1 MKSDVQKFCRKLRLR
16 EFFGYDTSTDNSLV
30 RNKSNWAPNRGRD
43 SHLDCFIDTI
53 TKFPITNSKN
63 FKQNISKAEQ
73 RALEKLKQDETI
85 VIKEADKGGAIVIM
99 DKDYYREKVLDQ
111 LNDGIFY
118 KKHSGKKTVM
128 KKIKHLIEHHPN
140 SVTEK
145 EADYLCNFQIKDSN
159 FYGLPKVHK
168 SSEIIT
174 AVEEQ
179 KCSYIE
185 VHRPKDLKLRPIVA
199 GPESETQRLSHFL
212 DLILKPICE
221 KIPSFVRD
229 DMDFLNHIP
238 PEVPDST
245 ILASF
250 DVTSLYTNIPHDL
263 GLTAANFWIEKHR
276 DLVDRRFKTD
286 FLLSALQIVLEGN
299 TFNFDGQTY
308 EQMKGT
314 AMGTK
319 VAPTYANLV
328 MGYLEYKL
336 YEKVKDE
343 FDDDFKQYILGQ
355 WKRFLDDCGI
365 LSMIPH
371 IMFKGQQGRQIQG
384 LRYNFKWGAVT
395 ADDTNNTSSDKSHI
409 PNVASKNVYENMDD
423 NSQAIDIYE
432 KVRVLCWVMTYPAVL
447 EKKTIHVKNTWTRRC
462 NVILYFSSENNEI
475 FPTIGLDVEEGREH
489 LTAKTMHAFRYILKH
504 HIDDAEW
511 FMKADD
517 DTYVIVENLRYF
529 LSSKN
534 HSDPVY
540 FGHHFKPY
548 VTQGYHSGGA
558 GYVLSKEALIRFG
571 RSKLNFCREDG
582 GAEDLEMGLCMQK
595 LGVSPGL
602 STDELGR
609 TRFHCLGLQA
619 FITGSFPIWALQYDY
634 HGLKQGVEAVSDYA
648 VSFHYVSPRMM
659 YELEFFLYHFRLY
672 GIRIQSPTDY
682 PTLYTVLMLPQGI
695 FAVVVGPA
703 RRTDFK
709 LNLDLYERELLRYSN
724 QCLLLIDLC
733 SSLPIKAATED
744 VSITPTS
751 SSTGSPMMYRQLT
764 WVGLLRL
771 VMQCLDRLTQADTM
785 IPLQIL
791 DIVRQSDLEAIDVRS
806 QDTDVLILLIDV
818 AANVYLNEH
827 TQRLLTAN
835 TELLMFVNEFQ

>member
-1 MKSDVQKFCRKLRLR
+1 MRPEQIDPRCEQTVLLDEHSVTINPKIINLSLRKFDEHEISLLEKGFKFTPDVQKFCRKLRLR

-53 TKFPITNSKN
+53 TKFPVTNSKN

-343 FDDDFKQYILGQ
+343 FDDDFKQYILEQ
-355 WKRFLDDCGI
+355 WKRFLDDCFIFWKKSKEDLHLFHSILNSLHESIQFTMDTNDKELPFLDILVKLSGTKITTDIYYKNTDTHQYLNFNSCHPSHIKRNIPYCMARRVCAIVIEEEIRNTRLHELKSFLMNQQYPRKLIEDGI
-365 LSMIPH
+365 RKAKELSVEQLRQTKTKNADSTTIPLVTTHNPGLTDIYGVAKSNLPILFQSEKMKQLVKAEDIIKSRRQPRNLKKYLTRAKFETKESSDFSVEKCGDSRCGTCYFLETGKTKTFKNGKIFH
-371 IMFKGQQGRQIQG
+371 IRSNMTCKSRNLIYCITCPTCDENYIGQTGNSLCERVRVHKQQIKHPHTRQIP
-384 LRYNFKWGAVT
+384 L
-395 ADDTNNTSSDKSHI
+395 S
-409 PNVASKNVYENMDD
+409 
-423 NSQAIDIYE
+423 
-432 KVRVLCWVMTYPAVL
+432 
-447 EKKTIHVKNTWTRRC
+447 
-462 NVILYFSSENNEI
+462 
-475 FPTIGLDVEEGREH
+475 EH
-489 LTAKTMHAFRYILKH
+489 LDICGAGSFKIIPIYKCRS
-504 HIDDAEW
+504 DDSVSRLQME
-511 FMKADD
+511 
-517 DTYVIVENLRYF
+517 RYF
-529 LSSKN
+529 
-534 HSDPVY
+534 
-540 FGHHFKPY
+540 
-548 VTQGYHSGGA
+548 TQ
-558 GYVLSKEALIRFG
+558 LFRP
-571 RSKLNFCREDG
+571 KLN
-582 GAEDLEMGLCMQK
+582 
-595 LGVSPGL
+595 
-602 STDELGR
+602 
-609 TRFHCLGLQA
+609 
-619 FITGSFPIWALQYDY
+619 
-634 HGLKQGVEAVSDYA
+634 
-648 VSFHYVSPRMM
+648 
-659 YELEFFLYHFRLY
+659 
-672 GIRIQSPTDY
+672 
-682 PTLYTVLMLPQGI
+682 
-695 FAVVVGPA
+695 
-703 RRTDFK
+703 
-709 LNLDLYERELLRYSN
+709 ER
-724 QCLLLIDLC
+724 
-733 SSLPIKAATED
+733 
-744 VSITPTS
+744 
-751 SSTGSPMMYRQLT
+751 
-764 WVGLLRL
+764 
-771 VMQCLDRLTQADTM
+771 
-785 IPLQIL
+785 
-791 DIVRQSDLEAIDVRS
+791 
-806 QDTDVLILLIDV
+806 
-818 AANVYLNEH
+818 
-827 TQRLLTAN
+827 
-835 TELLMFVNEFQ
+835 

>member
-53 TKFPITNSKN
+53 TKFPVTNSKN

-299 TFNFDGQTY
+299 IFNFDGQTY

-343 FDDDFKQYILGQ
+343 FDDDFKQYILEQ
-355 WKRFLDDCGI
+355 WKRIRKLPP
-365 LSMIPH
+365 L
-371 IMFKGQQGRQIQG
+371 K
-384 LRYNFKWGAVT
+384 NKAVV
-395 ADDTNNTSSDKSHI
+395 
-409 PNVASKNVYENMDD
+409 VATGGHMLQTRSPLIEN
-423 NSQAIDIYE
+423 ITKIE
-432 KVRVLCWVMTYPAVL
+432 
-447 EKKTIHVKNTWTRRC
+447 
-462 NVILYFSSENNEI
+462 
-475 FPTIGLDVEEGREH
+475 
-489 LTAKTMHAFRYILKH
+489 
-504 HIDDAEW
+504 
-511 FMKADD
+511 
-517 DTYVIVENLRYF
+517 
-529 LSSKN
+529 
-534 HSDPVY
+534 
-540 FGHHFKPY
+540 
-548 VTQGYHSGGA
+548 
-558 GYVLSKEALIRFG
+558 
-571 RSKLNFCREDG
+571 
-582 GAEDLEMGLCMQK
+582 
-595 LGVSPGL
+595 
-602 STDELGR
+602 
-609 TRFHCLGLQA
+609 
-619 FITGSFPIWALQYDY
+619 TGSFLSLRKDRALIGCMMNQEVMPKTFWDGMWNSGNIPWHTDFVHPQLIKHIDKLYAGNKRSRVLVPFCGKSLDIKYLYDVGHDVVGIEWAQRA
-634 HGLKQGVEAVSDYA
+634 VE
-648 VSFHYVSPRMM
+648 
-659 YELEFFLYHFRLY
+659 EFFSENKISYKSEN
-672 GIRIQSPTDY
+672 IPTING
-682 PTLYTVLMLPQGI
+682 TLYTNGDGRIRLYCCDFFLFTVEVENQFDCVWERGDFSTMSKLADRKEYSKHLMSLIRPGGRSLI
-695 FAVVVGPA
+695 E
-703 RRTDFK
+703 
-709 LNLDLYERELLRYSN
+709 NLDYTSPEPHPPYPLL
-724 QCLLLIDLC
+724 D
-733 SSLPIKAATED
+733 
-744 VSITPTS
+744 
-751 SSTGSPMMYRQLT
+751 
-764 WVGLLRL
+764 
-771 VMQCLDRLTQADTM
+771 
-785 IPLQIL
+785 
-791 DIVRQSDLEAIDVRS
+791 
-806 QDTDVLILLIDV
+806 
-818 AANVYLNEH
+818 
-827 TQRLLTAN
+827 
-835 TELLMFVNEFQ
+835 TELEQLFADNCDIEAVETFDPSFMFPPGTGPPQFVDLKAHIRLMTKTKP

>member
-1 MKSDVQKFCRKLRLR
+1 MDFLNHIPPEVPDSTILASFDVTSLYTNIPHDLGLTAANFWIEKHRDLVDRRFKTDFLLSALQIVLEGNTFNFDGQTYEQMKGTAMGTKVAPTYANLVMGYLEYKLYEKVKDEFDDDFKQYILGQWKSLLEKGFKFTPTPKPNITEMKSDVQKFCRKLRLR

-53 TKFPITNSKN
+53 TKFPVTNSKN

-355 WKRFLDDCGI
+355 WKRMYGTR
-365 LSMIPH
+365 SN
-371 IMFKGQQGRQIQG
+371 QQD
-384 LRYNFKWGAVT
+384 A
-395 ADDTNNTSSDKSHI
+395 ANT
-409 PNVASKNVYENMDD
+409 E
-423 NSQAIDIYE
+423 
-432 KVRVLCWVMTYPAVL
+432 
-447 EKKTIHVKNTWTRRC
+447 
-462 NVILYFSSENNEI
+462 
-475 FPTIGLDVEEGREH
+475 
-489 LTAKTMHAFRYILKH
+489 
-504 HIDDAEW
+504 
-511 FMKADD
+511 
-517 DTYVIVENLRYF
+517 
-529 LSSKN
+529 
-534 HSDPVY
+534 
-540 FGHHFKPY
+540 
-548 VTQGYHSGGA
+548 
-558 GYVLSKEALIRFG
+558 
-571 RSKLNFCREDG
+571 
-582 GAEDLEMGLCMQK
+582 
-595 LGVSPGL
+595 
-602 STDELGR
+602 
-609 TRFHCLGLQA
+609 
-619 FITGSFPIWALQYDY
+619 
-634 HGLKQGVEAVSDYA
+634 
-648 VSFHYVSPRMM
+648 
-659 YELEFFLYHFRLY
+659 Y
-672 GIRIQSPTDY
+672 G
-682 PTLYTVLMLPQGI
+682 
-695 FAVVVGPA
+695 
-703 RRTDFK
+703 
-709 LNLDLYERELLRYSN
+709 ELLREISAKLSELISKFDGLGGAISDITTVSENQKLQSTVKEGSVSKFQESN
-724 QCLLLIDLC
+724 LCQNVICPRGTRCELKETQCLTKPCPVLAICQGLYNEV
-733 SSLPIKAATED
+733 K
-744 VSITPTS
+744 
-751 SSTGSPMMYRQLT
+751 YR
-764 WVGLLRL
+764 
-771 VMQCLDRLTQADTM
+771 
-785 IPLQIL
+785 
-791 DIVRQSDLEAIDVRS
+791 
-806 QDTDVLILLIDV
+806 
-818 AANVYLNEH
+818 
-827 TQRLLTAN
+827 
-835 TELLMFVNEFQ
+835 

>member
-1 MKSDVQKFCRKLRLR
+1 MKSDVQKFCRKLCLR

-355 WKRFLDDCGI
+355 WKRHGLGDCRRPLQDSAILVEELVHNQMVSLLYQSSEVASSRNGRFISIEDLVFLLRKDKVK
-365 LSMIPH
+365 LRR
-371 IMFKGQQGRQIQG
+371 F
-384 LRYNFKWGAVT
+384 LRYMELKDVKSAALRSTGMDEEDSMEQDCNLFKTYFEG
-395 ADDTNNTSSDKSHI
+395 
-409 PNVASKNVYENMDD
+409 
-423 NSQAIDIYE
+423 E
-432 KVRVLCWVMTYPAVL
+432 KIQPMKKRRKLCY
-447 EKKTIHVKNTWTRRC
+447 
-462 NVILYFSSENNEI
+462 
-475 FPTIGLDVEEGREH
+475 D
-489 LTAKTMHAFRYILKH
+489 
-504 HIDDAEW
+504 
-511 FMKADD
+511 
-517 DTYVIVENLRYF
+517 F
-529 LSSKN
+529 LSSIDQTGELLALFDDESTDEIKHERLLRAELKSRGMDPN
-534 HSDPVY
+534 QYIEYCEARQVSFSRKYKSQRFKDWLMTGITLDIKPNALAMEGIAYMAYETVAQIVDLSLIVKQDKQGKWEDPLSKSNPSMCVNYYHTDSFKLGVGTRLGAASGIVSPPSTPTPQSTQSTSSLGASHSSPS
-540 FGHHFKPY
+540 
-548 VTQGYHSGGA
+548 HSGGSTSS
-558 GYVLSKEALIRFG
+558 GKSKSKKRKKSGHNTMMESSGLQPILPSEIKEAMR
-571 RSKLNFCREDG
+571 RYED
-582 GAEDLEMGLCMQK
+582 K
-595 LGVSPGL
+595 PSV
-602 STDELGR
+602 
-609 TRFHCLGLQA
+609 
-619 FITGSFPIWALQYDY
+619 
-634 HGLKQGVEAVSDYA
+634 
-648 VSFHYVSPRMM
+648 
-659 YELEFFLYHFRLY
+659 
-672 GIRIQSPTDY
+672 PTKDTV
-682 PTLYTVLMLPQGI
+682 TLYVTNNFP
-695 FAVVVGPA
+695 F
-703 RRTDFK
+703 
-709 LNLDLYERELLRYSN
+709 
-724 QCLLLIDLC
+724 
-733 SSLPIKAATED
+733 
-744 VSITPTS
+744 
-751 SSTGSPMMYRQLT
+751 
-764 WVGLLRL
+764 
-771 VMQCLDRLTQADTM
+771 
-785 IPLQIL
+785 
-791 DIVRQSDLEAIDVRS
+791 
-806 QDTDVLILLIDV
+806 
-818 AANVYLNEH
+818 
-827 TQRLLTAN
+827 
-835 TELLMFVNEFQ
+835 